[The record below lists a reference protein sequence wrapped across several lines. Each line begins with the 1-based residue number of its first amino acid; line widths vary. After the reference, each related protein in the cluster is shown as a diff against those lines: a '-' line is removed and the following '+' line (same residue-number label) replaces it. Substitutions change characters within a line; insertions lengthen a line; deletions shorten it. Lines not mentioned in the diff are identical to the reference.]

1 MLSFIERK
9 NFISCWVDLAKM
21 DNYNFGEVMA
31 NVSMYVHAI
40 TLDAESNS
48 PILILKEVEGNRTL
62 PIWIGLLEATAIAT
76 EMEKIQF
83 ARPMTHD
90 LLVNLLNV
98 MGIEIPK
105 IEVSD
110 IKDGT
115 YYALITL
122 KQGDHITSIDARPS
136 DAVAIALRAKA
147 QIFVNDSVLK
157 KTQSPKQDVIMETDF
172 PEEKDKWT
180 KILEELDPKTFKYK
194 M

>member
-1 MLSFIERK
+1 
-9 NFISCWVDLAKM
+9 
-21 DNYNFGEVMA
+21 MA
-31 NVSMYVHAI
+31 SVSMYVHAI
-40 TLDAESNS
+40 TLDVESNS
-48 PILILKEVEGNRTL
+48 PILILKEVGGDRTL

-90 LLVNLLNV
+90 LLVNLLRV

-110 IKDGT
+110 LKDNT

-122 KQGDHITSIDARPS
+122 KQGDRITNVDARPS
-136 DAVAIALRAKA
+136 DAVAIALRANA
-147 QIFVNDSVLK
+147 QIFVNDSVLR
-157 KTQSPKQDVIMETDF
+157 KTQPPKQDAVMETEL
-172 PEEKDKWT
+172 PQQKDKWT

>member
-1 MLSFIERK
+1 
-9 NFISCWVDLAKM
+9 
-21 DNYNFGEVMA
+21 MA

-48 PILILKEVEGNRTL
+48 PILILKEVGGDRTL

-90 LLVNLLNV
+90 LFVNLLNV
-98 MGIEIPK
+98 MGIEVPK

-110 IKDGT
+110 IRNDT

-122 KQGDHITSIDARPS
+122 KQGDRITSIDARPS

-147 QIFVNDSVLK
+147 QIFVDDSVLK
-157 KTQSPKQDVIMETDF
+157 ETQSPKQGIIMETDF
-172 PEEKDKWT
+172 PEDKDKWT
-180 KILEELDPKTFKYK
+180 KILDELDPRTFKYK